1 MVFTIISLLTPSL
14 LKTYSSMR
22 EHDLDTVMECV
33 PVIVSTLVALI
44 KILNHNINRKKFE
57 NMFDRMAKQWEV
69 SEINGELHVLNEII
83 EQGSRMGSLYR
94 ISLWGFLVLFVSLPL
109 SSPFLDIVAPLNE
122 TRAELPLFQLNYIVD
137 TDDHF
142 YIVHLHSAWCSL
154 VVVLIITTID
164 SLYMVIIHYCCGLFA
179 ICGYQVKK
187 ATKVGRAIDIKDNRF
202 KSCVITHYEAIS
214 FYEDM
219 DESTR
224 TSYLFQV
231 GLNMIGITVTAVQAV
246 MYVDQPRESLRIV
259 MFLLGQQFHLYAL
272 SVPGQVMLDRSLELI
287 NDIYVSKWHEIP
299 LKFEKT
305 LHIMQIRC
313 SKPCKLSAG
322 GLYEMNIENF
332 GTIFKTCM
340 SYFTILLSLRE

>member
-1 MVFTIISLLTPSL
+1 
-14 LKTYSSMR
+14 
-22 EHDLDTVMECV
+22 
-33 PVIVSTLVALI
+33 
-44 KILNHNINRKKFE
+44 
-57 NMFDRMAKQWEV
+57 
-69 SEINGELHVLNEII
+69 
-83 EQGSRMGSLYR
+83 
-94 ISLWGFLVLFVSLPL
+94 
-109 SSPFLDIVAPLNE
+109 
-122 TRAELPLFQLNYIVD
+122 
-137 TDDHF
+137 
-142 YIVHLHSAWCSL
+142 
-154 VVVLIITTID
+154 
-164 SLYMVIIHYCCGLFA
+164 
-179 ICGYQVKK
+179 
-187 ATKVGRAIDIKDNRF
+187 
-202 KSCVITHYEAIS
+202 
-214 FYEDM
+214 M

-231 GLNMIGITVTAVQAV
+231 GFNMIGITVTAVQAV
-246 MYVDQPRESLRIV
+246 MYVDQPRESFRIV

-332 GTIFKTCM
+332 GTIFKTCI